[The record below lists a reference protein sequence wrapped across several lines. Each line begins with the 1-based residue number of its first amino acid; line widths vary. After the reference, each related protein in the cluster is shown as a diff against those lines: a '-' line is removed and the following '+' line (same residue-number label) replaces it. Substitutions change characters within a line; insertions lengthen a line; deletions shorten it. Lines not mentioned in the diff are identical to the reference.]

1 MAEPSSSGENMIE
14 LHPLTSREDDGE
26 ENNGDSEEALGID
39 SLQQD
44 QCMYIERRV

>member
-26 ENNGDSEEALGID
+26 ENNSDSEEALGID

-44 QCMYIERRV
+44 QGMYIERRV